1 MKRLELTKL
10 QNAEHFALMTD
21 VVNLLKETNIPQL
34 GEVKNKI
41 EALVADE
48 DAAQQ
53 QIRKSEHTETLISLD
68 EKRDKLY
75 RGMVLRLQSEQLSP
89 DEAKAAAANK
99 LMIIVN
105 TYGNF
110 TAHNYQKETAEIY
123 NLVQDLK
130 AENISENVEA
140 TGVKDWL
147 LWLETANSN
156 FNNLFTN
163 RRDEYAAQPVYD
175 LKNIRKDLDAQFRK
189 LQHTMEA
196 LQILNPSDALTVLTS
211 KLETSIQK
219 WKDIMAQRSG
229 NNNKPDALSGK
240 Q

>member
-1 MKRLELTKL
+1 MKRLDLTKL
-10 QNAEHFALMTD
+10 QNPEHFALMTD
-21 VVNLLKETNIPQL
+21 VVKLLKEAKIPQL
-34 GEVKNKI
+34 ADVQAKMET
-41 EALVADE
+41 LVANE

-53 QIRKSEHTETLISLD
+53 QIRKSEHTENLINLD
-68 EKRDKLY
+68 EKRDKIY

-99 LMIIVN
+99 LMIVVN

-123 NLVQDLK
+123 NLVQDFK
-130 AENISENVEA
+130 AESMMPNVEA
-140 TGVKDWL
+140 AGVKDWL
-147 LWLETANSN
+147 QWLETANN
-156 FNNLFTN
+156 DFNNLFAN

-189 LQHTMEA
+189 LQHTIEA

-211 KLETSIQK
+211 KLDTSIQK
-219 WKDIMAQRSG
+219 WKDIMAQRNG
-229 NNNKPDALSGK
+229 NNNKPDVK
-240 Q
+240 R